1 MASLAHLGAMKF
13 SSSYLLCND
22 YFFISLWRV
31 RSIINLLSYKRK
43 RNRLLSIR
51 IFQLI
56 HTKNTKEGRNTFHLK
71 NILFC
76 VCVCVCVCFSL
87 ILVAFK
93 QTPVN
98 HKLAFTMGACHLLL
112 QGWNLCSC
120 SWWPPTPTPGR
131 SSGWSA
137 ETRHSVL
144 LENGQN
150 RPSDSWT
157 FSGAD
162 FMSPA
167 PVSPYI

>member
-22 YFFISLWRV
+22 YIFLSLWLV

-56 HTKNTKEGRNTFHLK
+56 HTKNTKKGRNTFHLK
-71 NILFC
+71 DILLFLC
-76 VCVCVCVCFSL
+76 VCVFFSHFGGL
-87 ILVAFK
+87 EANSCQPQIGIYHGCLSSTFTRMKSVQLQLV
-93 QTPVN
+93 TSN
-98 HKLAFTMGACHLLL
+98 
-112 QGWNLCSC
+112 
-120 SWWPPTPTPGR
+120 TPGR

-167 PVSPYI
+167 PVSPYT